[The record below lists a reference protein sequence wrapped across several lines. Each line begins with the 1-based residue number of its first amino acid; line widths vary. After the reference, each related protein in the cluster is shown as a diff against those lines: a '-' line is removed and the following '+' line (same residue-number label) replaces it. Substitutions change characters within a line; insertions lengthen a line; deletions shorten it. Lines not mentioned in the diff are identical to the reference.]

1 MKLNLNKSKFAYI
14 GICIILESMFF
25 IAMRNSDA
33 KLTLI
38 LGVIGI
44 PCILGLI
51 NFMFLSLERA
61 ILAIGFLIPMLPIS
75 GYVMIR
81 LGLLQLQ
88 WVVYVGFYIISA
100 IALIKNGLLKS
111 IRKENIFV
119 KDKIIKSIL
128 LILLIIGSSLAFNK
142 LLSFKIV
149 LLSFIPFGVFILI
162 LKSIEVTD
170 KKKFF
175 SNILFAVCLG
185 CIVSSIP
192 DLLYFFMTW
201 LGGNKNIRIFGP
213 IGSNFILIYD
223 LIIFP
228 ILIAKWINEK
238 SLKNVWTIL
247 VISMCFIISMQ
258 LSRGAWINFIAVFV
272 IYIVF
277 DIRNWKRYIPLLLI
291 FGVILTY
298 NVLDRPDVKSDSS
311 LQEIQDVI
319 VGNKVPD
326 VNLGERGPGK
336 LVIKLIESQ
345 SKNRQIIWKS
355 ALGMTKDHPYTGVG
369 IGNFK
374 YYFEEY
380 SGNQKEY
387 SDAHSIIFNMSSELG
402 VPFTVLSIILTITIG
417 IRALINYFRCKDRRV
432 KVNNIAIMCMITVF
446 ILYGNLTGISFQT
459 TNEIYSFTPTFII
472 LFGLFYVDY
481 VEEF

>member
-14 GICIILESMFF
+14 GICIILEMIFI

-38 LGVIGI
+38 LGIIGI
-44 PCILGLI
+44 PCVLGLI

-81 LGLLQLQ
+81 LGLLHIQ
-88 WVVYVGFYIISA
+88 WVIHAGFYIISA
-100 IALIKNGLLKS
+100 IALIKNGILKS
-111 IRKENIFV
+111 IKKENIV
-119 KDKIIKSIL
+119 IKNKIMKSML

-142 LLSFKIV
+142 VLSFKII
-149 LLSFIPFGVFILI
+149 LLSFIPFGLYILI
-162 LKSIEVTD
+162 LKSIEVRD
-170 KKKFF
+170 KKKFL
-175 SNILFAVCLG
+175 NDVLFAVCLG

-192 DLLYFFMTW
+192 DILYFFMTW
-201 LGGNKNIRIFGP
+201 MGGNKNIRIFGP

-223 LIIFP
+223 LIILP
-228 ILIAKWINEK
+228 VLIAKWINEK
-238 SLKNVWTIL
+238 TFKSVWTIL
-247 VISMCFIISMQ
+247 VVAMCFIISMQ
-258 LSRGAWINFIAVFV
+258 LSRGAWINFIAIFI
-272 IYIVF
+272 IYIIF
-277 DIRNWKRYIPLLLI
+277 DIKNWKKYLPLFLI

-298 NVLDRPDVKSDSS
+298 NVMDRPDVKSDSS
-311 LQEIQDVI
+311 LQEIQDAI

-336 LVIKLIESQ
+336 LIIKLIESQ

-374 YYFEEY
+374 YFFEEY
-380 SGNQKEY
+380 SGSQKEY

-402 VPFTVLSIILTITIG
+402 VPFMVLSIILSVTIG
-417 IRALINYFRCKDRRV
+417 IRALMNYFKAKNRRV
-432 KVNNIAIMCMITVF
+432 KVNNIAIMCMIAVF

>member
-1 MKLNLNKSKFAYI
+1 MKLNLDKSKFAYI
-14 GICIILESMFF
+14 GICIVLELMFF

-44 PCILGLI
+44 PCVLGLI

-81 LGLLQLQ
+81 LGLLHIQ
-88 WVVYVGFYIISA
+88 WVMHAGFYIISA

-111 IRKENIFV
+111 IKKENIV
-119 KDKIIKSIL
+119 IKNKIIRSIL
-128 LILLIIGSSLAFNK
+128 LILLIISSILAFDK
-142 LLSFKIV
+142 LLSFKII
-149 LLSFIPFGVFILI
+149 LLSFIPFGLYILI
-162 LKSIEVTD
+162 LKSIEVRD
-170 KKKFF
+170 KKKFL
-175 SNILFAVCLG
+175 NDVLFAVCLG

-192 DLLYFFMTW
+192 DILYFFMTW
-201 LGGNKNIRIFGP
+201 MGGNKYIRIFGP

-223 LIIFP
+223 LIILP

-238 SLKNVWTIL
+238 AIKSVWTIL
-247 VISMCFIISMQ
+247 VLSMCFIMSMQ
-258 LSRGAWINFIAVFV
+258 LSRGAWINFIAIFV
-272 IYIVF
+272 IYLIF
-277 DIRNWKRYIPLLLI
+277 DVKNWKKYLPLLLV
-291 FGVILTY
+291 FGAILTY
-298 NVLDRPDVKSDSS
+298 NVIDRPDVKSDSS
-311 LQEIQDVI
+311 LQEIQGVI
-319 VGNKVPD
+319 VGHKVPD
-326 VNLGERGPGK
+326 VDLGERGPNK
-336 LVIKLIESQ
+336 LLRKLIESQ
-345 SKNRQIIWKS
+345 SKSRQIIWES
-355 ALGMTKDHPYTGVG
+355 AIGMTKDHPYTGVG

-374 YYFEEY
+374 YFFQEY
-380 SGNQKEY
+380 SGSPREY
-387 SDAHSIIFNMSSELG
+387 SDAHSVIFNMSSELG

-417 IRALINYFRCKDRRV
+417 IRALINYFRCKNRRV

-459 TNEIYSFTPTFII
+459 TSEIYSFTPTFII